1 MSRILRRPLFRGGRV
16 PSYGT
21 GIASGL
27 ADGGRVNYE
36 GGGQIGGGIIY
47 GQPMA
52 DGRYGFAL
60 PKKQNLFNVEDVIG
74 ETQTGAALGHLKAPD
89 FAPIQTVDEAAIE
102 ETGKMNG
109 VDTVAKD
116 FEGEIG
122 VNTTDKMIP
131 HTNRFGEVTYI
142 NNPNYEPPTK
152 KITYPPKGGKPG
164 KTVTVELT
172 DEEILD
178 TKWSPGVD
186 GEEHVPAIREI
197 LKDDD
202 DDNDTV
208 DPEVSAK
215 DAVAANKKLF
225 GELLGLDRARG
236 EDISDMLI
244 GASAKFLKPGATV
257 KGGFGEFMEAESQR
271 PSRRQKLQDTAAGL
285 AIQDYIAG
293 KRSKEATELMMTKMD
308 REYEKKFEMA
318 MPSKDDTL
326 QVAKLKLLSLK
337 QDPSSTKGIK
347 YLIGVQDPENVDNV
361 FTAKK
366 GLKLDDVADKKPKIL
381 KYLNPGYNILTD
393 PDRGKIIIKY
403 DGSNTVG
410 GVTIVTLT
418 ELWAKP

>member
-1 MSRILRRPLFRGGRV
+1 MSRILRRPLFRGGHV
-16 PSYGT
+16 SSYGT

-27 ADGGRVNYE
+27 ADGGMPPRRGLVIDP
-36 GGGQIGGGIIY
+36 GGYAGKT
-47 GQPMA
+47 
-52 DGRYGFAL
+52 RS
-60 PKKQNLFNVEDVIG
+60 KNLFDVEDVIG

-89 FAPIQTVDEAAIE
+89 FQPIQTVDEAAVE
-102 ETGKMNG
+102 ETGEING
-109 VDTVAKD
+109 VDTVEKDSKWEIKD

-122 VNTTDKMIP
+122 VNTWDEYIRVPERTVK
-131 HTNRFGEVTYI
+131 GVTTGGGVKL
-142 NNPNYEPPTK
+142 NPNYKRPTK
-152 KITYPPKGGKPG
+152 TIERTVKGVPV
-164 KTVTVELT
+164 KTEVPLSDAEI
-172 DEEILD
+172 EETL
-178 TKWSPGVD
+178 WSPGTG
-186 GEEHVPAIREI
+186 GEEHVPAIRQILEDDEDNKTEEPEI
-197 LKDDD
+197 
-202 DDNDTV
+202 
-208 DPEVSAK
+208 SAK
-215 DAVAANKKLF
+215 EAVEANKKLF
-225 GELLGLDRARG
+225 AELLGLDKARG
-236 EDISDMLI
+236 QDIGDMLI
-244 GASAKFLKPGATV
+244 GASAKLLKPGATV
-257 KGGFGEFMEAESQR
+257 KGGLGEFMEAESQR